1 MICHKEKRETKVVVG
16 EEEIGYQSEQGV
28 CTIPFCVLYVV
39 F

>member
-1 MICHKEKRETKVVVG
+1 VG